1 MNQLTEQ
8 QLNDIKFV
16 LQNFTHETLQKDL
29 IALNTLKKAEL
40 GAGILRLE
48 FTMPF
53 AWNTGFEALKQATE
67 AKLKELTGAMEIKW
81 ILHYNIATLKRAN
94 HHPAV
99 NGVKNIIAV
108 TSGKGGVG
116 KSTTSVNLA
125 LALKAQGAKGYFG
138 C

>member
-48 FTMPF
+48 SLCPLR
-53 AWNTGFEALKQATE
+53 GIVVLK
-67 AKLKELTGAMEIKW
+67 
-81 ILHYNIATLKRAN
+81 
-94 HHPAV
+94 P
-99 NGVKNIIAV
+99 
-108 TSGKGGVG
+108 
-116 KSTTSVNLA
+116 
-125 LALKAQGAKGYFG
+125 
-138 C
+138 

>member
-53 AWNTGFEALKQATE
+53 GF
-67 AKLKELTGAMEIKW
+67 
-81 ILHYNIATLKRAN
+81 
-94 HHPAV
+94 
-99 NGVKNIIAV
+99 
-108 TSGKGGVG
+108 
-116 KSTTSVNLA
+116 
-125 LALKAQGAKGYFG
+125 
-138 C
+138 

>member
-16 LQNFTHETLQKDL
+16 IQNFTHATLQKDL
-29 IALNTLKKAEL
+29 IALNALKKAEL

-53 AWNTGFEALKQATE
+53 AWNTGFEALKQTIE
-67 AKLKELTGAMEIKW
+67 AKLKEVTGATEIKW
-81 ILHYNIATLKRAN
+81 ILNYNIATLKRAN
-94 HHPAV
+94 QHPAV

-125 LALKAQGAKGYFG
+125 LALKGQKWGS
-138 C
+138 